1 MKSGNINI
9 LQFKDASVG
18 RIFFKQKREGGEKVG
33 SIVLRGGTIIDGS
46 GSPGYR
52 GDVWID
58 GDQIRAVGAMELGIA
73 GKEIDAS
80 GLVVAPGFIDLHTH
94 TDRKIFD
101 NPQGDSKIMQGVTT
115 DVTSNCGIGPFP
127 ACSSRFAD
135 LESYLSTLSGSLPA
149 GGVCWTDFNG
159 FAAVVEKV
167 NPGINLAMLAAQGAV
182 RIAAVGWDDRPPT
195 QAELVQMQQ
204 LLDESLSQGAWG
216 MSSGLVYPPGSFA
229 KADELTALGRVL
241 AKHET
246 LYASHIRGES
256 GTLMDSVEEA
266 IELGRQSGARVQI
279 SHLKAIGKPYWGQG
293 LAALDRI
300 QIARAAGVDVWADQY
315 PYEATATSLAALV
328 PGWAQDGGIAALL
341 ARLADPALRETILAA
356 IAKEMTIRGG
366 PDRVKIS
373 VLKTAENQHWV
384 GKTIQ
389 DVATARNIPA
399 EEAVR
404 QLLIEEGAKINAVYF
419 SLGEIDLDG
428 IMQSSIVAVGS
439 DGQAMNPQRDR
450 AENVHPRSY
459 GTFPRVLG
467 RYVREKRLISLELA
481 VHKMSGLP
489 ATILRLPDR
498 GFVKAGLKADLT
510 IFDPN
515 TVMDRADFSN
525 PHQYPEGIPYVFVNG
540 TLAVKDSKLTG
551 EGKGE
556 ILRKM
561 TGGR

>member
-1 MKSGNINI
+1 M
-9 LQFKDASVG
+9 
-18 RIFFKQKREGGEKVG
+18 G

-52 GDVWID
+52 GDVWIE
-58 GDQIRAVGAMELGIA
+58 GDQIRAVGEVERGLA
-73 GKEIDAS
+73 GQEIDVA

-101 NPQGDSKIMQGVTT
+101 NPQGDSKVMQGVTT

-135 LESYLSTLSGSLPA
+135 LESYLGTLSGSLPA
-149 GGVCWTDFNG
+149 GGVCWTDYNG
-159 FAAVVEKV
+159 FAAAVEKV

-246 LYASHIRGES
+246 LYTSHIRGES
-256 GTLMDSVEEA
+256 ATLMDSIEEA
-266 IELGRQSGARVQI
+266 IELGRQSGVRVQV
-279 SHLKAIGKPYWGQG
+279 SHLKAIGKPFWGQG
-293 LAALDRI
+293 LAALRRI
-300 QIARAAGVDVWADQY
+300 EIARTVGVDIWADQY

-341 ARLADPALRETILAA
+341 GRLADPALRETLLAA

-373 VLKTAENQHWV
+373 VVKTADNQQWV
-384 GKTIQ
+384 GKTIL
-389 DVATARNIPA
+389 DVATARAVPA

-404 QLLIEEGAKINAVYF
+404 QLLIEESAKINAVYF

-428 IMQSSIVAVGS
+428 IMQSAIVAVGS

-450 AENVHPRSY
+450 TENVHPRSY

-467 RYVREKRLISLELA
+467 RYVREKQLISLELA

-498 GFVKAGLKADLT
+498 GFVKAGLQADLT

-515 TVMDRADFSN
+515 TVIDRADFTN

-540 TLAVKDSKLTG
+540 TLAVKESRLTG
-551 EGKGE
+551 AGKGE
-556 ILRKM
+556 VLRKNDRRQ
-561 TGGR
+561 GK

>member
-1 MKSGNINI
+1 M
-9 LQFKDASVG
+9 
-18 RIFFKQKREGGEKVG
+18 G

-46 GSPGYR
+46 GGPGYR
-52 GDVWID
+52 GDVLLV
-58 GDQIRAVGAMELGIA
+58 GDQIRAVGEVERGIA
-73 GKEIDAS
+73 GREIDVA

-101 NPQGDSKIMQGVTT
+101 NPLGDSKVMQGVTT

-127 ACSSRFAD
+127 AAAGRFAE
-135 LESYLSTLSGSLPA
+135 LESYLGTLSGSLPD
-149 GGVCWTDFNG
+149 GGVCWNDFNG
-159 FAAVVEKV
+159 FAAVVEKA
-167 NPGINLAMLAAQGAV
+167 NPGINLVMLAAQGAL

-195 QAELVQMQQ
+195 QAELAEMQQ
-204 LLDESLSQGAWG
+204 LLDESLRQGAWG

-229 KADELTALGRVL
+229 KADELTALAKVL
-241 AKHET
+241 ASHRT

-293 LAALDRI
+293 LAALGRI
-300 QIARAAGVDVWADQY
+300 EATRAAGVDVWADQY
-315 PYEATATSLAALV
+315 PYEATATALAALV

-341 ARLADPALRETILAA
+341 ARLEDPALRETLLTA
-356 IAKEMTIRGG
+356 IYKEMTIRGG

-373 VLKTAENQHWV
+373 VLKTPQNQLWV

-389 DVATARNIPA
+389 DVAAARNIPA

-404 QLLIEEGAKINAVYF
+404 QLLIEESAKVNAVYF
-419 SLGEIDLDG
+419 SLGEVDLNG
-428 IMQSSIVAVGS
+428 IMQSPIVAVGS

-467 RYVREKRLISLELA
+467 RFVREKRLLSLELA

-498 GFVKAGLKADLT
+498 GLVKAGFKADLA
-510 IFDPN
+510 IFDPDR
-515 TVMDRADFSN
+515 VIDRADFAN

-540 TLAVKDSKLTG
+540 TLAVKESQLTG

-556 ILRKM
+556 VLRKK
-561 TGGR
+561 

>member
-1 MKSGNINI
+1 MSNV
-9 LQFKDASVG
+9 L
-18 RIFFKQKREGGEKVG
+18 
-33 SIVLRGGTIIDGS
+33 LRGGTIIDGS

-58 GDQIRAVGAMELGIA
+58 GDQIRAVGEVECGIA
-73 GKEIDAS
+73 GKEIDVA

-101 NPQGDSKIMQGVTT
+101 NPLGDSKVMQGVTT

-127 ACSSRFAD
+127 ACTSRFAD
-135 LESYLSTLSGSLPA
+135 LESYLGTLSGSLPA

-159 FAAVVEKV
+159 FAAAVEKV
-167 NPGINLAMLAAQGAV
+167 NPGINLAMLNAQGAL
-182 RIAAVGWDDRPPT
+182 RIAVIGWDDRPPT

-216 MSSGLVYPPGSFA
+216 MSTGLVYPPGSFA
-229 KADELTALGRVL
+229 KADELTSLGRVL

-246 LYASHIRGES
+246 LYTSHIRGES
-256 GTLMDSVEEA
+256 ATLMDSVEEA
-266 IELGRQSGARVQI
+266 IELGRQSGVRVQV
-279 SHLKAIGKPYWGQG
+279 SHLKAIGKPFWGQG
-293 LAALDRI
+293 LAALRRI
-300 QIARAAGVDVWADQY
+300 EIARNVGVDIWADQY

-341 ARLADPALRETILAA
+341 GRLADPALRETILTA

-366 PDRVKIS
+366 PERVKIS
-373 VLKTAENQHWV
+373 VLKTAKNQQWI
-384 GKTIQ
+384 GTTIL

-404 QLLIEEGAKINAVYF
+404 QLLIEEEAKINAVYF
-419 SLGEIDLDG
+419 SLGEVDLEG
-428 IMQSSIVAVGS
+428 IMQSAIVAVGS
-439 DGQAMNPQRDR
+439 DGQAMNPERDR

-467 RYVREKRLISLELA
+467 RYVREKRLLSLELA

-489 ATILRLPDR
+489 AHILRLPDR
-498 GFVKAGLKADLT
+498 GLVKAGFKAHLA

-515 TVMDRADFSN
+515 TIIDRADFSN
-525 PHQYPEGIPYVFVNG
+525 PHQYPAGIPYVFVNG
-540 TLAVKDSKLTG
+540 TLAVQDSQLTG
-551 EGKGE
+551 EGKGKV
-556 ILRKM
+556 LRKKM
-561 TGGR
+561 GGKKNG